1 MSILQQY
8 FECLMFEHLTSP
20 QKIAQHCN
28 SGSLKQAEEI
38 PKTVFEFILTAR
50 ATETPSFRATTGTD
64 LLSAAGLVTPIP

>member
-8 FECLMFEHLTSP
+8 FECLMFEHLTFP

-50 ATETPSFRATTGTD
+50 ATETQSFRVTTVAD
-64 LLSAAGLVTPIP
+64 LLSAADLVTPIP

>member
-1 MSILQQY
+1 
-8 FECLMFEHLTSP
+8 MFEHLTTP
-20 QKIAQHCN
+20 QKIAQHSN